1 MFNLMK
7 ASLFLVISYVIFLP
21 CFCYGHDI
29 TGREVAQKIYD
40 RYIGDNSMSKVSMIL
55 VDKKGRKR
63 ERKFVSIF
71 MEKNSLRK
79 NFIRFLEPEDI
90 AGTGF
95 LSIEDKDGKTT
106 QFLYLPALRRT
117 RRIVSSQKGRSFVNS
132 DFTYEDMERRRVD
145 EFDHRIVGEK
155 KIGDKECFIL
165 ESVPKSHTITKY
177 SLIRSYV
184 PKNIYLSIKTEFY
197 NKRNELYKILTV
209 EKLKKIQGIWT
220 PMLIV
225 MENLKRKH
233 KTILKVQEIKYNI
246 PGIGD
251 ELFTKRNLENW

>member
-1 MFNLMK
+1 MMIKIMK
-7 ASLFLVISYVIFLP
+7 TVVFLIFFSIFIVCVSY
-21 CFCYGHDI
+21 GQDI
-29 TGREVAQKIYD
+29 TGRELAQKIHD
-40 RYIGDNSMSKVSMIL
+40 RYIGDNSKADMYMIL
-55 VDKKGRKR
+55 VDKRGRKR

-71 MEKNSLRK
+71 MEKKSIRK

-106 QFLYLPALRRT
+106 QYLYLPALRRT

-132 DFTYEDMERRRVD
+132 DFTYEDMERRNVD
-145 EFDHRIVGEK
+145 EFEHRIVGKK
-155 KIGDKECFIL
+155 KIGDKECYIL
-165 ESVPKSHTITKY
+165 ESVPKPGTNTKY

-184 PKNIYLSIKTEFY
+184 PKDIYLSIKTEFY
-197 NKRNELYKILTV
+197 DKHNELYKILTV
-209 EKLKKIQGIWT
+209 EKLEKIQSIWT
-220 PMLIV
+220 PMLMV

-233 KTILKVQEIKYNI
+233 RTILKVQDVKYNI
-246 PGIGD
+246 AGIGD